1 MTKSVS
7 SIGFYEGEYYAL
19 VSDTPATANT
29 PRVVVFKGLLY
40 ALDKW
45 LPVVKNYLKGKRF
58 NLALSIDGPLAIV
71 TLTEAGTPGED
82 DTTTGTDVKT
92 PTLTLTSQPFDRP
105 IETITEPTNFAAI
118 AQKRILELR
127 AIAQSLDTDAFDA
140 LTDTAEQAYVKLL
153 IQGITSRQEPAYT
166 CQVTRYIP
174 LSSTTFSATL
184 PAANTVTNWA
194 GVVSFL
200 GGASTSY
207 ASPDSNLKWLPIGS
221 SISIKEQK
229 YAELS
234 ITYQGAYYFPE
245 SLYKG
250 TKAEGDASGGGTK

>member
-19 VSDTPATANT
+19 ASDTPATANT

-45 LPVVKNYLKGKRF
+45 LTVAKNYLKDKRF
-58 NLALSIDGPLAIV
+58 NLALSIDGPIAIV
-71 TLTEAGTPGED
+71 TLTEAGNITDEK
-82 DTTTGTDVKT
+82 DTTATDVKP
-92 PTLTLTSQPFDRP
+92 PTLTLSSQPFDRP
-105 IETITEPTNFAAI
+105 IETINSPTNFAAI

-127 AIAQSLDTDAFDA
+127 AIAQSLDTAAFDA
-140 LTDTAEQAYVKLL
+140 VTDKAEKAYVKLL

-166 CQVTRYIP
+166 CQATRYIP
-174 LSSTTFSATL
+174 LNGTFSATL
-184 PAANTVTNWA
+184 PAANTVTDWDSI
-194 GVVSFL
+194 VSFL
-200 GGASTSY
+200 GNKSASYTD
-207 ASPDSNLKWLPIGS
+207 PDSNLKWLPIGS
-221 SISIKEQK
+221 AISIKEQK
-229 YAELS
+229 YAEVS

-245 SLYKG
+245 SLYNG

>member
-45 LPVVKNYLKGKRF
+45 LPLAKNSLGKTVRF

-71 TLTEAGTPGED
+71 TITEAGNTNDEED
-82 DTTTGTDVKT
+82 STATDVKT

-105 IETITEPTNFAAI
+105 IETITEPTDFSAI
-118 AQKRILELR
+118 AEKRILELR
-127 AIAQSLDTDAFDA
+127 AIAQSLDTAAIDA
-140 LTDTAEQAYVKLL
+140 LSDKAEKAYVKLL

-174 LSSTTFSATL
+174 LSGTFSATL
-184 PAANTVTNWA
+184 PAANTVTDWDSI
-194 GVVSFL
+194 VSFL
-200 GGASTSY
+200 GNTAASYTD
-207 ASPDSNLKWLPIGS
+207 PDSNLKWLPIGS

-229 YAELS
+229 YAEVS

-245 SLYKG
+245 SLYNG
-250 TKAEGDASGGGTK
+250 TKAEGNASGGGTK